1 MLRWKSLQKDLKP
14 LWWLCKNIFYV
25 KNSNLIILF
34 WCLVCLLFLDSVLL
48 SIIWDHFRFSSTL
61 DSRSPLSS
69 LASSRPPASPGN
81 RRNSYCDPGD
91 VTSTPGIRR
100 SSTLDTDHRRSSILD
115 TDPASSYGSLRRSL
129 SRGETNP
136 RSVTPVNYNRY
147 SSVIEEDPGTDWAYR
162 SLQRRNSKNSKRY
175 PNDDILF

>member
-1 MLRWKSLQKDLKP
+1 MKIYS
-14 LWWLCKNIFYV
+14 LWWLCKNTFYH
-25 KNSNLIILF
+25 KNSNLILFILMS
-34 WCLVCLLFLDSVLL
+34 CLFVIFDSILLV
-48 SIIWDHFRFSSTL
+48 IIWDHFRFSSTL

-69 LASSRPPASPGN
+69 LSSSRPPASPGN

-91 VTSTPGIRR
+91 VTSAPGIRR
-100 SSTLDTDHRRSSILD
+100 SSTLDTEYRRSSIID
-115 TDPASSYGSLRRSL
+115 HDPASSYGSLRRSL

-175 PNDDILF
+175 PNDDISF

>member
-1 MLRWKSLQKDLKP
+1 MSCLFV
-14 LWWLCKNIFYV
+14 IFD
-25 KNSNLIILF
+25 SNF
-34 WCLVCLLFLDSVLL
+34 L
-48 SIIWDHFRFSSTL
+48 SIIWDHFRFGSTL

-69 LASSRPPASPGN
+69 LGSSRPPASPGN

-91 VTSTPGIRR
+91 VNSASTPSIRR
-100 SSTLDTDHRRSSILD
+100 SSTLDPDHRRSSILD

-136 RSVTPVNYNRY
+136 RSMTPVNYNRY
-147 SSVIEEDPGTDWAYR
+147 SSVIEEDPSTDWAYR

-175 PNDDILF
+175 PNDDISF

>member
-1 MLRWKSLQKDLKP
+1 MPKNL
-14 LWWLCKNIFYV
+14 LWCIYFHVL
-25 KNSNLIILF
+25 S
-34 WCLVCLLFLDSVLL
+34 VCFLDSNFL
-48 SIIWDHFRFSSTL
+48 SIIWDHFRFGSTL

-69 LASSRPPASPGN
+69 LASSRPPASPAS

-91 VTSTPGIRR
+91 VNSASTPSIRR
-100 SSTLDTDHRRSSILD
+100 SSTLDPDHRRSSILD

-136 RSVTPVNYNRY
+136 RSMTPVNYNRY
-147 SSVIEEDPGTDWAYR
+147 SSVIEEDPSTDWAYR

-175 PNDDILF
+175 PNDDISF